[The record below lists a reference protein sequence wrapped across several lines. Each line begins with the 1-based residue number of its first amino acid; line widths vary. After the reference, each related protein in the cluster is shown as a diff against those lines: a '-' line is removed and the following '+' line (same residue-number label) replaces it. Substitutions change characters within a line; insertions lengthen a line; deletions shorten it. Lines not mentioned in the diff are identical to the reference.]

1 MHLILHEDP
10 DRFPTA
16 QRRQG
21 RAGKD
26 FSRQM
31 FPPFTQLSGRGNKIS
46 GAEEVLKPLCCL
58 VNVQV
63 QPLSAALLV
72 LPGYTLMGPVPR
84 KDEEEEIF
92 YVVAAFDSLMQSG
105 DISSPPKVH
114 PH

>member
-1 MHLILHEDP
+1 
-10 DRFPTA
+10 
-16 QRRQG
+16 
-21 RAGKD
+21 
-26 FSRQM
+26 M

-72 LPGYTLMGPVPR
+72 LPGYTLMGSVPR

-105 DISSPPKVH
+105 DISLSLIH
-114 PH
+114 I